1 MRGHGAFAPDYLRAE
16 AARCDRI
23 GLGGNGSMPLV
34 RSRKLPIEPQVVH
47 PPLWPPD
54 VDLGWLA
61 FCILAPNQMRSS
73 IWHPRE
79 GP

>member
-16 AARCDRI
+16 AARCNRI

-47 PPLWPPD
+47 PPVAPGCRLRL
-54 VDLGWLA
+54 VG
-61 FCILAPNQMRSS
+61 ILHSRANQMRSS